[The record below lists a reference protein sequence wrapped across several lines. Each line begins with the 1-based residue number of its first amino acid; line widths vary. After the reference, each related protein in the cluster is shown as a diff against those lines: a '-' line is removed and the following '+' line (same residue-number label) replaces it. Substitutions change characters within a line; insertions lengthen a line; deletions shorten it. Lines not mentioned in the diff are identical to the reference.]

1 MPYNQY
7 ECDNNCPVGIFDSG
21 LGGLTVQK
29 ELIKQLPLEHTV
41 YFGDS
46 GRSPYGTKSKETII
60 HFAMQDASFLLSRK
74 VKMIVIACNTA
85 SAHAYKS
92 LSESIGVPVIE
103 VVTPG
108 AKAAIHSTI
117 NGRIGVIGTSATVG
131 SNVYYDAIKSEA
143 KRLDRAGEVEIF
155 QKSCPLFVGLAE
167 EGWWDNEVAYAAA
180 GKYLLPLK
188 DAGVDTL
195 VLGCTHYPL
204 LQKVI
209 GDVMGSDVKLI
220 NSAGEVVKT
229 ISKVMEEKKL
239 FNSQPV
245 EIQRSRL
252 FFTSDSEE
260 KFKDLG
266 SVFLDMNI
274 DSAKKI
280 DIEKYSG
287 R

>member
-1 MPYNQY
+1 MPYSQY

-85 SAHAYKS
+85 SAHAYKT

-143 KRLDRAGEVEIF
+143 KRLDREGEVEIF

-204 LQKVI
+204 LQQVI

-229 ISKVMEEKKL
+229 IAKVMEERNL
-239 FNSQPV
+239 FNDQTG
-245 EIQRSRL
+245 EIPRHRL

-266 SVFLDMNI
+266 SVFLDMSI
-274 DSAKKI
+274 ESAEKI
-280 DIEKYSG
+280 DIEKY
-287 R
+287 

>member
-1 MPYNQY
+1 MPYTLY
-7 ECDNNCPVGIFDSG
+7 ECDNTCPVGIFDSG

-60 HFAMQDASFLLSRK
+60 HFAMQDASFLLSQK

-85 SAHAYKS
+85 SAHAYKN

-108 AKAAIHSTI
+108 AKAAINSTI
-117 NGRIGVIGTSATVG
+117 NGRIGVIGTSATVE
-131 SNVYYDAIKSEA
+131 SNVYHDAIKSEA
-143 KRLDRAGEVEIF
+143 EKIGRASNVNIF

-167 EGWWDNEVAYAAA
+167 EGWWDNEVAFAAA
-180 GKYLLPLK
+180 NKYLLPLK
-188 DAGVDTL
+188 DEGVDTL

-209 GDVMGSDVKLI
+209 GRVMGDNVKLI

-239 FNSQPV
+239 FNNQIK
-245 EIQRSRL
+245 EIPRKRL
-252 FFTSDSEE
+252 FYTSDSEE
-260 KFKDLG
+260 KFKELG

-274 DSAKKI
+274 ETAKKI
-280 DIEKYSG
+280 DIEKY
-287 R
+287 